1 MMNRIPISVVMPVYN
16 GATHI
21 RECLD
26 SILRQTFHDFEV
38 LIVDDGST
46 DDTCDII
53 KSFIDQRIRLIRNR
67 HSYIASCNLLFSQA
81 KGKYIARMDCD
92 DIMMPDRLRLQ
103 YEYMESHPNVDAV
116 GGCIEYFGTHQG
128 VYKPALGDIS
138 LYDLM
143 DGCCMVHPTAFM
155 RKSSIQSHHL
165 RYRRKYIY
173 AEDYGFWAEAAY
185 SGLKLRNLDAVL
197 TKYRTSNSQVTS
209 VKNHE
214 QQMASH
220 TVRHWIASKIV
231 NDMAE
236 GVPSYVK
243 HTKNNMLTA
252 IIPCYNEG
260 EELENTLKSLRDTVG
275 RQVKVMVVDD
285 CSCDSFDYEEIAL
298 RHDAQYVRNP
308 KRIGS
313 AGSKEKGVRLCE
325 TEYFIIFDAHMRFY
339 QQNWHQIILDELNKS
354 QHQLLCCQTK
364 VLSKQDGIVREKD
377 SAYAYGAYLHMGLDA
392 LLPSVRWNCTPHK
405 KTLDQG
411 VIPCVLGASYASSV
425 SYWRQIRG
433 LEGLLGYGGEE
444 PYLSIKVWL
453 SGGQCR
459 LLDQIVV
466 GHIYKENTCSLRAY
480 STYAYNHLFISETLF
495 PTSLQCKAN
504 MAVRLQG
511 EQYLNHAAMLMEEN
525 KELVFSLKRYYA
537 KHFDMGKVEQVMH
550 MNNILS
556 EEAQN
561 LLAVGYSRMDDLLHQ
576 AEGVANDLHQYGL
589 RKGLTGVALLFGLY
603 YKCTGGKAYLDKA
616 RNILHD
622 VQTQDEQ
629 VGLSLSFDNGILGI
643 GWALTYLVEQ
653 KILSPYE
660 AKTFLLQVD
669 ACVNIID
676 PSQIRDVDMICDL
689 AFYCYTRLGC
699 CKRKQMDY
707 GLSDHLISAL
717 RKACRIWRETSEY
730 ARLNH
735 RKQLAIDI
743 MSLYN
748 KISWCTLETDV
759 KDIYKL
765 PYYLPK
771 EERYWDFGMD
781 GYIGYG
787 INLLTTKLKLS

>member
-1 MMNRIPISVVMPVYN
+1 MTKHVPISVVMPVYN
-16 GATHI
+16 GATYI
-21 RECLD
+21 KECLD
-26 SILRQTFHDFEV
+26 SILSQTFQDFEV
-38 LIVDDGST
+38 LIADDGST

-53 KSFIDQRIRLIRNR
+53 KSFSDQRIRLMRNR
-67 HSYIASCNLLFSQA
+67 HDYIASSNLLFSQA

-103 YEYMESHPNVDAV
+103 YEYMEAHPNIDAV
-116 GGCIEYFGTHQG
+116 GGCIEYFGTSQG

-173 AEDYGFWAEAAY
+173 AEDYGFWAEATC
-185 SGLKLRNLDAVL
+185 SGLRLRNLDAVL

-209 VKNHE
+209 VKKQE
-214 QQMASH
+214 QQKASYA
-220 TVRHWIASKIV
+220 VRQWIASKIV

-236 GVPSYVK
+236 GVPSYAK
-243 HTKNNMLTA
+243 HTKRKALTA

-275 RQVKVMVVDD
+275 QQVNVMVVDD
-285 CSCDSFDYEEIAL
+285 CSCDSFDYEEIAM

-308 KRIGS
+308 RRIGP

-339 QQNWHQIILDELNKS
+339 QQNWHEIILDELNKS
-354 QHQLLCCQTK
+354 QRQLLCCQTK
-364 VLSKQDGIVREKD
+364 VLSKQDGVVREKER
-377 SAYAYGAYLHMGLDA
+377 AHAYGAYLHMGLDA
-392 LLPSVRWNCTPHK
+392 LIPSVRWNCNPHK

-433 LEGLLGYGGEE
+433 LEGLLGYGSEE

-459 LLDQIVV
+459 LLEQIVV

-480 STYAYNHLFISETLF
+480 NTYVYNHLLISETLF
-495 PTSLQCKAN
+495 PTALQCKVN
-504 MAVRLQG
+504 MAARLQS
-511 EQYLNHAAMLMEEN
+511 EEYFNYSAMLMDEN
-525 KELVFSLKRYYA
+525 KGFVSSLKRYYA
-537 KHFDMGKVEQVMH
+537 MHFDMGKVEQVVR
-550 MNNILS
+550 MNSIIS
-556 EEAQN
+556 TEAQE
-561 LLAVGYSRMDDLLHQ
+561 LLEAGYSRMDDLLRQ
-576 AEGVANDLHQYGL
+576 AECAAKNLHHYGL
-589 RKGLTGVALLFGLY
+589 RRGLTGIALLFGLH
-603 YKCTGGKAYLDKA
+603 YKCIGDKTYLDKA

-622 VQTQDEQ
+622 VQTQNEQ
-629 VGLSLSFDNGILGI
+629 EGLPLSFDNGILGI

-653 KILSPYE
+653 GVLSSYE
-660 AKTFLLQVD
+660 AKALLLQVD
-669 ACVNIID
+669 DGVNIID
-676 PSQIRDVDMICDL
+676 PSQIHDVDMICSL

-699 CKRKQMDY
+699 CKRKQMAH
-707 GLSDHLISAL
+707 GFSDHLIFAL
-717 RKACRIWRETSEY
+717 RKVCGSWRETSEY
-730 ARLNH
+730 ARLNYH
-735 RKQLAIDI
+735 QQLAFDI

-748 KISWCTLETDV
+748 KTSWCTLETDI

-771 EERYWDFGMD
+771 DEAYWDLGMD